1 MGEMRRSVKG
11 EDKQTHSYSVRSL
24 VWSREVPRE
33 CKKVIYETQCVP
45 ILTYASETWT
55 VKGRDVSKIQATE
68 MKFLRSRVTRMIRK
82 RNEEVR
88 VLVKEEPLQE
98 RIYKSRL
105 VVVWLHQEDGG
116 LEDSEG
122 NAQDGN
128 RGQQAMRK
136 T

>member
-1 MGEMRRSVKG
+1 MSEGLRKVDSFKYWGSVTEENGRNEEISEK
-11 EDKQTHSYSVRSL
+11 ERQANTFLQSVRSL
-24 VWSREVPRE
+24 VWSREVPWE

-68 MKFLRSRVTRMIRK
+68 MKFLRSRVGLTRMIRK

-98 RIYKSRL
+98 RI
-105 VVVWLHQEDGG
+105 
-116 LEDSEG
+116 
-122 NAQDGN
+122 
-128 RGQQAMRK
+128 
-136 T
+136 